1 MRGHCLA
8 TLILTASGVLSA
20 GPAPASA
27 LESAATGR
35 TLTVLTARTEINYDP
50 AVLTQAAVSLH
61 GLVLRRLTTWDV
73 RPGEPTRVV
82 PDLAT
87 DTGRSSDGGRTW
99 TYTLKAGLK
108 YEDGTPIT
116 SADIKYGVER
126 SFAPEHT
133 GGLGYHKALLT
144 GGADYRGPYAGSRL
158 ASIET
163 PDPRRIVF
171 RLRMAYQEWPWI
183 ASMPAFVP
191 VPQARDDDPATYGD
205 RPVASGPYMYRAYQP
220 GIRLELLR
228 NPHWDRA
235 TDQVRTAE
243 PDRIVMELGVSAQ
256 DQAQRMIADRGADRD
271 AIAQSG
277 IPPEYMAQVRGDPA
291 VRGRVLNGG
300 PDRLNYLAVNTRRG
314 ALKLLK
320 VRQAIQYAVDKQ
332 AFRETLRGTLG
343 AVRVATTLLPPGTA
357 GRVDYNLYAT
367 DPSGD
372 VPKAR
377 KLLADAGHPDLKLTL
392 RTVDDEAT
400 LERAGTIQRGLAR
413 AGITVTLKP
422 VTAAALAAS
431 LSKDTDYDLCLYSWL
446 ADFPSPAGNLQPLF
460 ASSETGGGHNMSQ
473 YANPAVDAAMDRAL
487 AEPDRRKAE
496 AQWARL
502 DERLMRDAAAVPLI
516 NTGLSVLNGSNIRNF
531 VVSSTPQFPDMQR
544 ISLAA

>member
-126 SFAPEHT
+126 CFAPEHT

-171 RLRMAYQEWPWI
+171 RLRM
-183 ASMPAFVP
+183 
-191 VPQARDDDPATYGD
+191 
-205 RPVASGPYMYRAYQP
+205 
-220 GIRLELLR
+220 
-228 NPHWDRA
+228 
-235 TDQVRTAE
+235 
-243 PDRIVMELGVSAQ
+243 
-256 DQAQRMIADRGADRD
+256 
-271 AIAQSG
+271 
-277 IPPEYMAQVRGDPA
+277 
-291 VRGRVLNGG
+291 
-300 PDRLNYLAVNTRRG
+300 
-314 ALKLLK
+314 
-320 VRQAIQYAVDKQ
+320 
-332 AFRETLRGTLG
+332 
-343 AVRVATTLLPPGTA
+343 
-357 GRVDYNLYAT
+357 
-367 DPSGD
+367 
-372 VPKAR
+372 
-377 KLLADAGHPDLKLTL
+377 
-392 RTVDDEAT
+392 
-400 LERAGTIQRGLAR
+400 
-413 AGITVTLKP
+413 
-422 VTAAALAAS
+422 
-431 LSKDTDYDLCLYSWL
+431 
-446 ADFPSPAGNLQPLF
+446 
-460 ASSETGGGHNMSQ
+460 
-473 YANPAVDAAMDRAL
+473 
-487 AEPDRRKAE
+487 
-496 AQWARL
+496 
-502 DERLMRDAAAVPLI
+502 
-516 NTGLSVLNGSNIRNF
+516 
-531 VVSSTPQFPDMQR
+531 
-544 ISLAA
+544 